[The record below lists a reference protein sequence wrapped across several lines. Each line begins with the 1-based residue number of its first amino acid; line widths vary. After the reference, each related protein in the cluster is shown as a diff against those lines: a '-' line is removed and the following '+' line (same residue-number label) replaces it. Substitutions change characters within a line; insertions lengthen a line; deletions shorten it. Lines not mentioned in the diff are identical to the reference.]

1 MADPVPLLDLK
12 AQFEEIR
19 DEVTRAVLSVLES
32 QRFIFG
38 PEVES
43 LEKEIA
49 AYCGAPRAVG
59 VSSGTDALL
68 VTLMALG
75 VGPGDE
81 VVTSPFTFFATAG
94 SIHRLGARPV
104 FVDIRPDTF
113 NLDPEKLEAALTEK
127 TKAVIAVHIF
137 GQCAEIDRIR
147 EITDPRGIPVVEDA
161 AQAIGASWKGKKA
174 GTLGRAGC
182 FSFFPSKNLGGLG
195 DGGMVVSTDPDLA
208 EKVRLLRHHGQ
219 TDAYRHSF
227 VGGNFRL
234 DALQAAAL
242 RVKLRRLD
250 AWSAARAQ
258 NAAWY
263 AQAVQREGLGEF
275 LTPPAV
281 LPGAGHVFN
290 QFTLRARDRDALKDH
305 LKSRGIGHA
314 VYYPLP
320 LHLQPC
326 FSYLGYKEGDFPV
339 SEKAAREVIS
349 LPVFPELTPSQRER
363 ILEALKTFY
372 LGS

>member
-1 MADPVPLLDLK
+1 MADSVPLLDLK
-12 AQFEEIR
+12 AQYQGLKEEM
-19 DEVTRAVLSVLES
+19 TQAVLSVLES

-38 PEVES
+38 PEVEA
-43 LEKEIA
+43 LEKEVA
-49 AYCGAPRAVG
+49 ESCGAARAVG

-113 NLDPEKLEAALTEK
+113 NLDPEGLEGALTER
-127 TKAVIAVHIF
+127 TKAVLPVHLF

-147 EITDPRGIPVVEDA
+147 KITDPRGIPVVEDA
-161 AQAIGASWKGKKA
+161 AQAIGAAWKGKKA
-174 GTLGRAGC
+174 GALGAAGC
-182 FSFFPSKNLGGLG
+182 FSFFPSKNLGGIG
-195 DGGMVVSTDPDLA
+195 DGGMVVSDDPDLA

-219 TDAYRHSF
+219 VDAYRHAF

-234 DALQAAAL
+234 DAIQAAAL

-250 AWSAARAQ
+250 AWSAARAEH
-258 NAAWY
+258 AAWY
-263 AQAVQREGLGEF
+263 AQALEAEGLLEF
-275 LTPPAV
+275 LTPPPV
-281 LPGAGHVFN
+281 LEGARHVYN
-290 QFTLRARDRDALKDH
+290 QFTLRARDRDRLRERLRAE
-305 LKSRGIGHA
+305 GVGHA

-326 FSYLGYKEGDFPV
+326 FAYLGYKEGDFPQA
-339 SEKAAREVIS
+339 EKAAREVIS
-349 LPVFPELTPSQRER
+349 LPVFPELTQSQRER
-363 ILEALKTFY
+363 VLSVLKAFY
-372 LGS
+372 LGG

>member
-1 MADPVPLLDLK
+1 MADSVPLLDLK
-12 AQFEEIR
+12 AQFEGIR
-19 DEVTRAVLSVLES
+19 EEVTRAVLEVLES

-38 PEVES
+38 PQVEALENEV
-43 LEKEIA
+43 A
-49 AYCGAPRAVG
+49 AYCGVPDAVG

-104 FVDIRPDTF
+104 FADIRPDTF
-113 NLDPEKLEAALTEK
+113 NLDPERLEAALTEK
-127 TKAVIAVHIF
+127 TKAVLPVHLF

-161 AQAIGASWKGKKA
+161 AQALGASWKGKRA
-174 GTLGRAGC
+174 GALGRAGC

-195 DGGMVVSTDPDLA
+195 DGGMVAATDPELA
-208 EKVRLLRHHGQ
+208 EKVRCLRHHGQ
-219 TDAYRHSF
+219 TGPYEHAF

-234 DALQAAAL
+234 DAIQAAAL

-250 AWSAARAQ
+250 EWSAARAE

-263 AQAVQREGLGEF
+263 TREIEREGLLEF
-275 LTPPAV
+275 LSPPPI

-290 QFTLRARDRDALKDH
+290 QFTLRARDRDSLREH
-305 LKSRGIGHA
+305 LRARGVGHA

-326 FSYLGYKEGDFPV
+326 FAYLGYKAGDFPV
-339 SEKAAREVIS
+339 AEKASREVIS
-349 LPVFPELTPSQRER
+349 LPVYPELKPSQRER
-363 ILEALKTFY
+363 VLEVLKAFY
-372 LGS
+372 KDS

>member
-1 MADPVPLLDLK
+1 MADAVPLLDLK
-12 AQFEEIR
+12 AQFEGIR

-38 PEVES
+38 PEVEA
-43 LEKEIA
+43 LEKEVA
-49 AYCGAPRAVG
+49 AYCGVPRAVG

-81 VVTSPFTFFATAG
+81 VATSPFTFFATAG

-113 NLDPEKLEAALTEK
+113 NLDPEKLETALTEK
-127 TKAVIAVHIF
+127 TKAVIAVHLF

-147 EITDPRGIPVVEDA
+147 EIADPRGIPVVEDA
-161 AQAIGASWKGKKA
+161 AQALGASWKGKKA
-174 GTLGRAGC
+174 GALGRAGC

-208 EKVRLLRHHGQ
+208 ERVRLLRHHGQ
-219 TDAYRHSF
+219 VDAYRHAY

-234 DALQAAAL
+234 DAIQAAAL
-242 RVKLRRLD
+242 RVKLARLD
-250 AWSAARAQ
+250 AWSAARAEH
-258 NAAWY
+258 AAWY
-263 AQAVQREGLGEF
+263 AREIRREGLEEF

-290 QFTLRARDRDALKDH
+290 QFTLRAKRRDALKEH
-305 LKSRGIGHA
+305 LKARGIGHA

-326 FSYLGYKEGDFPV
+326 FAYLGYKEGVFPV
-339 SEKAAREVIS
+339 SEKAAAQVIS
-349 LPVFPELTPSQRER
+349 LPVYPELTPSQMER
-363 ILEALKTFY
+363 VLEALKDFY
-372 LGS
+372 KAS

>member
-1 MADPVPLLDLK
+1 MNDPVPLLDLK
-12 AQFEEIR
+12 AQYREIR
-19 DEVTRAVLSVLES
+19 EELTQAVLEVLES

-38 PEVES
+38 PEVEA
-43 LEKEIA
+43 LEKEVA
-49 AYCGAPRAVG
+49 AFCGAPHAVG

-104 FVDIRPDTF
+104 FVDIRPETF
-113 NLDPEKLEAALTEK
+113 NLDPDLLEGALTER
-127 TKAVIAVHIF
+127 TKAVLPVHLF

-161 AQAIGASWKGKKA
+161 AQAIGAAWKGKKA
-174 GTLGRAGC
+174 GTLGKGGC
-182 FSFFPSKNLGGLG
+182 FSFFPSKNLGGIG
-195 DGGMVVSTDPDLA
+195 DGGMVVTTDEELA
-208 EKVRLLRHHGQ
+208 RKVRLLRHHGQ
-219 TDAYRHSF
+219 VDAYRHGF

-242 RVKLRRLD
+242 RVKLRRLRD
-250 AWSAARAQ
+250 WSRARADH
-258 NAAWY
+258 AAWY
-263 AQAVQREGLGEF
+263 VRALEREGL
-275 LTPPAV
+275 LDHLAPPYVA
-281 LPGAGHVFN
+281 AEAEHVYN
-290 QFTLRARDRDALKDH
+290 QFTLRARRRDALMEH
-305 LKSRGIGHA
+305 LKKEGIGHA

-326 FSYLGYKEGDFPV
+326 FAYLGYKEGDFPV
-339 SEKAAREVIS
+339 AERASREVIS
-349 LPVFPELTPSQRER
+349 LPVYPELTRSQMER
-363 ILEALKTFY
+363 VVDVLKGFY